1 MNENNQNNIKEEI
14 EFDQV
19 IKSPV
24 RMFGLIYL
32 VTIISIVIVGAFYLR
47 YLDFNSDNNKKF
59 QDGILVEVE
68 AELPTKHSVSL
79 ASVDVNFVGKSSD
92 ALIAKGAESFSKN
105 CVSCH
110 GEKGAGDGVAGAA
123 LNPKPR
129 NLTVSEGW
137 KNGRKASQI
146 YKTLEEGIKGSGMS
160 AFSHLP
166 VEERF
171 SLIHY
176 IRNLKK
182 DDAPEITEDELAE
195 IDLTYN
201 LSMSRVT
208 KAQISITKATEILI
222 TESKSTKGAQI
233 ESIISKVKSED
244 KGKSLSAVISNYE
257 RAIKFLLDNNSWKS
271 STSEFLKTV
280 SSSSPQNGFK
290 TEISKLSKD
299 DLNSVYSYLI
309 SLYNN

>member
-47 YLDFNSDNNKKF
+47 YLDFNSDNNRKF
-59 QDGILVEVE
+59 KDGVLVE
-68 AELPTKHSVSL
+68 AESDLPTKRSVSL
-79 ASVDVNFVGKSSD
+79 AGVDVNLVGKPSD
-92 ALIAKGAESFSKN
+92 ILIAKGADSFSKN

-129 NLTVSEGW
+129 NFTASEGW

-160 AFSHLP
+160 SFSHLP

-176 IRNLKK
+176 IRSLKK

-208 KAQISITKATEILI
+208 KAQIPIAKATEILI
-222 TESKSTKGAQI
+222 NESNSSKKAQVDLILTKAN
-233 ESIISKVKSED
+233 KED
-244 KGKSLSAVISNYE
+244 KAKVLTSVILNKE
-257 RAIKFLLDNNSWKS
+257 RAIKFLLDNKSWKS
-271 STSEFLKTV
+271 NVGEFLKSV
-280 SSSSPQNGFK
+280 SSSTPQNGFK

-299 DLNSVYSYLI
+299 DLNNVYSYLI